1 MSAWSKILKRIV
13 LGALAASLLSAVAAA
28 ALAIREETTEEAL
41 IADLRQGG
49 YVVYLRH
56 AQRYKGPPD
65 LLYPD
70 SPPAAFADCTHQRNL
85 TPYGMQQAALL
96 GEQLRRAGVM
106 IGLVLAHPECRTRDT
121 AMLAFGRARLDK
133 RLFYPDFVR
142 HALGVA
148 PRRGTDT
155 ILVGGENALRQIVG
169 FQIDPAEM
177 AIFRPDG
184 HGGAT
189 LVGLLQLEDWFDD

>member
-1 MSAWSKILKRIV
+1 MSKILKRII
-13 LGALAASLLSAVAAA
+13 LGVVAACLLSGAATA
-28 ALAIREETTEEAL
+28 ALAIGEEVTEERL
-41 IADLRQGG
+41 IADLRHGG

-65 LLYPD
+65 RLYPD

-85 TPYGMQQAALL
+85 TPYGIEQATLL
-96 GEQLRRAGVM
+96 GEQLRRAGVT
-106 IGLVLAHPECRTRDT
+106 IGRVLSHPECRTRDT
-121 AMLAFGRARLDK
+121 AMLAFGHARLD
-133 RLFYPDFVR
+133 RGLFSPDFVR
-142 HALGVA
+142 RQLGIA
-148 PRRGTDT
+148 PRPGTDT
-155 ILVGGENALRQIVG
+155 VLVGGENSLRQIIG

-189 LVGLLQLEDWFDD
+189 LVGLLQLQDWFDD

>member
-1 MSAWSKILKRIV
+1 MTARSKILKRTI
-13 LGALAASLLSAVAAA
+13 LGVLAACLLSGAAAA
-28 ALAIREETTEEAL
+28 ALAIREEATEEAL
-41 IADLRQGG
+41 IGDLRQGG

-65 LLYPD
+65 RLYPD
-70 SPPAAFADCTHQRNL
+70 SPPAAFADCPHQRNL
-85 TPYGMQQAALL
+85 TPYGVQQATLL
-96 GEQLRRAGVM
+96 REQLRRAGVTV
-106 IGLVLAHPECRTRDT
+106 GLVLAHPECRTRDT
-121 AMLAFGRARLDK
+121 AMLAFDHARLDK
-133 RLFYPDFVR
+133 GLFYPGFVR
-142 HALGVA
+142 RALATA
-148 PRRGTDT
+148 PLPGTDT
-155 ILVGGENALRQIVG
+155 VLVGGENSLRQVIG

>member
-1 MSAWSKILKRIV
+1 MTTRTKILKRTI
-13 LGALAASLLSAVAAA
+13 LGVLAASLLSGVAAA
-28 ALAIREETTEEAL
+28 ALAVREEATEEAL
-41 IADLRQGG
+41 ISDLRQGG

-65 LLYPD
+65 QLYPD
-70 SPPAAFADCTHQRNL
+70 SPPAAFADCTRQRNL
-85 TPYGMQQAALL
+85 TPYGTQQAALL
-96 GEQLRRAGVM
+96 GEQLRRAGVTV
-106 IGLVLAHPECRTRDT
+106 GLVVSHPECRTRDT

-133 RLFYPDFVR
+133 GLFYPDFVR

-148 PRRGTDT
+148 PLPGTDT
-155 ILVGGENALRQIVG
+155 VLVGGENSLRQVIG

-189 LVGLLQLEDWFDD
+189 LAGLLQLEDWFDD